1 MAAPPIMVSAASV
14 TSDADGHDPMSRD
27 NGSRGAASHE
37 HVTWGQSAPSE
48 GRWSGDVAECDEF
61 VEDEEAR
68 QYEVLM
74 DDLAAH
80 SVIIR
85 KGEVLDTTPEYESF
99 RRTCGDAW
107 PAVAGVLVQLEAIC
121 VQYAVPLATVGGRA
135 VLALGQ
141 EVAEAAAAAGGGP
154 PPPPLPAERLLA
166 CIENI
171 QEVAAVLQRPG
182 QRFRGPHGLAAAVV
196 LIQAF
201 TRGAHARRRAMVL
214 RKKHTACRVIQG
226 EWRVLRMRQH
236 ALRRIANTRAHR
248 AEQFADLQ
256 ASLRSSWDS
265 IRESHRVIIHLPGV
279 APSATVADGSTAALD
294 GAQRPLPSMRALETA
309 QLPRLCDVADPL
321 TDVVFVVAKPLPAD
335 VHDYW
340 ARLLEAGGVPAPASA
355 RFTVVH
361 AENAGRL
368 PQRMPLA
375 AKVLA
380 SPRAMHR
387 LTAAAAGRSAFIM
400 PGGVGD
406 ADIELSVAL
415 GVPLLG
421 ALPAF
426 AAAVA
431 SKSGARAL
439 LRQARVNVPP
449 GVTVPAAE
457 PAVAA
462 SAPELVTLATGAAV
476 AAGGALQGAG
486 RGVLGG
492 MEVAE
497 REAWEAGAARSGV
510 GSTVQL
516 KFTLAEGRL
525 DVAEA
530 APPPPRR
537 ERKDRLLCEH
547 VAAAMLQPG
556 TKHTRRWF
564 IKLEDEPT
572 AAGMAFFDAAD
583 VRGLPAARTD
593 ALHQL
598 TTARRAAAAAA
609 TAAADVAAPAGA
621 AERAAGVEEQRLAA
635 VQQLA
640 ALLLRDLR
648 AALRMVVPAA
658 YPTYRAF
665 VQAVRERGAVVEA
678 APAQPL
684 GAPSVSLLVQ
694 PDGAAATVATV
705 ERIFAP
711 AYVCI
716 GHAFPQASVTPAAL
730 ADAAAAVGT
739 QLAQAGFM
747 GHATIDFAVL
757 HDPHTMLRLWATDI
771 SVGPSPALAAF
782 QLFDFLCAGDFNPR
796 AGTYAL
802 LTDAASTV
810 DTPTGP
816 LRGAD
821 GSTRSSMDGG
831 NGPSTVGCS
840 STAGDGAKQRC
851 YVSCEL
857 LRHPALPAAGYNTL
871 LRAFRV
877 AGAGFDVATRTGAM
891 LALTDTAAAGAVG
904 TVLAAAESPA
914 AAMRQSVAVME
925 LMDDTMAAS
934 VGLEKIPEAT
944 GFRSLIAALQYL
956 AQQLDPHAQHG

>member
-1 MAAPPIMVSAASV
+1 
-14 TSDADGHDPMSRD
+14 
-27 NGSRGAASHE
+27 
-37 HVTWGQSAPSE
+37 
-48 GRWSGDVAECDEF
+48 
-61 VEDEEAR
+61 
-68 QYEVLM
+68 
-74 DDLAAH
+74 
-80 SVIIR
+80 
-85 KGEVLDTTPEYESF
+85 
-99 RRTCGDAW
+99 
-107 PAVAGVLVQLEAIC
+107 
-121 VQYAVPLATVGGRA
+121 
-135 VLALGQ
+135 
-141 EVAEAAAAAGGGP
+141 
-154 PPPPLPAERLLA
+154 
-166 CIENI
+166 
-171 QEVAAVLQRPG
+171 
-182 QRFRGPHGLAAAVV
+182 
-196 LIQAF
+196 
-201 TRGAHARRRAMVL
+201 
-214 RKKHTACRVIQG
+214 
-226 EWRVLRMRQH
+226 MRQH

-375 AKVLA
+375 AK
-380 SPRAMHR
+380 
-387 LTAAAAGRSAFIM
+387 
-400 PGGVGD
+400 
-406 ADIELSVAL
+406 LSVAL

-530 APPPPRR
+530 GAAAAAA